1 MHIKIIFAK
10 HKTHL
15 MKTRT
20 MKTFAAIFFMAVIA
34 ATVSAQTATNGQTA
48 SKSSST
54 ENWKELKAFHMV
66 MAQTFHPMEEG
77 DYKPI
82 RQRSAELF
90 EKARLL
96 AESNI
101 PAEFNKPE

>member
-1 MHIKIIFAK
+1 
-10 HKTHL
+10 
-15 MKTRT
+15 

-54 ENWKELKAFHMV
+54 ENWKELKEFHKV

-82 RQRSAELF
+82 RQRS
-90 EKARLL
+90 
-96 AESNI
+96 
-101 PAEFNKPE
+101 